1 MKSLFYYLFGL
12 FTALT
17 LIVILFNNY
26 ADLYLDD
33 YYIDLLYH
41 DYKYIYLWFNTS
53 ITSIW
58 IFLVLAFV
66 YMLGRGTNHEKRE
79 PLLINKE
86 KENE

>member
-26 ADLYLDD
+26 ADFYLDG
-33 YYIDLLYH
+33 YYIDLLYR

-58 IFLVLAFV
+58 IFLVLTFV
-66 YMLGRGTNHEKRE
+66 YMLGRGTNHEKKE